1 MKKNRLTTKDLM
13 TVGIFTA
20 LYLVVIF
27 VAMMAGYIPVVI
39 PFLGGIMALV
49 GGIPFMLYLSKV
61 NTFGMVSLTGILSG
75 LVFFL
80 MGSGLSVLVFGIVFG
95 IIADFIMKNEGYKN
109 FKKLKLGYAVF
120 SIWTIGFNIRMYV
133 DRANY
138 FSSQVE
144 QYGQEYV
151 DKLISLT
158 PGWTLPLSII
168 ATFVL
173 GYVGALLGTSMF
185 KKHFKRAEI
194 N

>member
-1 MKKNRLTTKDLM
+1 MEKNRLTIKDLM

-27 VAMMAGYIPVVI
+27 VAMMVGYIPVVI

-49 GGIPFMLYLSKV
+49 GGIPFMLYLSRV
-61 NTFGMVSLTGILSG
+61 NNFGMISLTGILSG

-80 MGSGLSVLVFGIVFG
+80 MGSGPSVIVFGIVFG
-95 IIADFIMKNEGYKN
+95 ILADLIIKNKGYKN
-109 FKKLKLGYAVF
+109 LKKLKLGYAVF
-120 SIWTIGFNIRMYV
+120 SLWTIGFNIRMYV

-138 FSSQVE
+138 FASQVE

-151 DKLISLT
+151 DKLMLLT
-158 PGWTLPLSII
+158 PSWTLPLSII
-168 ATFVL
+168 ATFIL
-173 GYVGALLGTSMF
+173 GYVGAVLGTAMF
-185 KKHFKRAEI
+185 KKHFNRAEI